1 MSPKAWVKGFTA
13 MSNFI
18 YNSYCVEHPG
28 TVRIY
33 QAEEERLA
41 SAAAPARRRVE
52 YPRQPLLSYLIAGAA
67 ALVVVLA
74 HWIESSELQGNVP
87 MLTAWMVLWT
97 MAFVAIALFST
108 PARRAIQ
115 MLRSAYRGWSRS
127 RQQAAAD
134 ERVWNAALQ
143 DARLMADLARAM
155 DRQSR

>member
-1 MSPKAWVKGFTA
+1 

-28 TVRIY
+28 VVRIY
-33 QAEEERLA
+33 QASDERM
-41 SAAAPARRRVE
+41 AAIAAEHEAQSQSR
-52 YPRQPLLSYLIAGAA
+52 SYWMVLA
-67 ALVVVLA
+67 ALAAGVFQA
-74 HWIESSELQGNVP
+74 TETWSDGH
-87 MLTAWMVLWT
+87 MMAAWMVLWA
-97 MAFVAIALFST
+97 MAFASIALFST
-108 PARRAIQ
+108 PARRAIN
-115 MLRSAYRGWSRS
+115 LVRTGYRAWVKS

>member
-1 MSPKAWVKGFTA
+1 

-28 TVRIY
+28 EVRIY
-33 QAEEERLA
+33 LTQDERLA
-41 SAAAPARRRVE
+41 AAAAPARRRVE

-67 ALVVVLA
+67 VLVLVAAKWL
-74 HWIESSELQGNVP
+74 ESAELQGNIP
-87 MLTAWMVLWT
+87 MLTAWVVLWT
-97 MAFVAIALFST
+97 MAFAAIALFST

-115 MLRSAYRGWSRS
+115 MVRSAYRAWTKS

>member
-1 MSPKAWVKGFTA
+1 

-28 TVRIY
+28 VVRIY
-33 QAEEERLA
+33 QASDERMAALA
-41 SAAAPARRRVE
+41 AEHQAKSQASTRWIVALVVLAALAVGIFQATETWNNGHMMAAWLVLWAMAFASVALVSAPARR
-52 YPRQPLLSYLIAGAA
+52 
-67 ALVVVLA
+67 ALNMA
-74 HWIESSELQGNVP
+74 RSGYR
-87 MLTAWMVLWT
+87 AWVK
-97 MAFVAIALFST
+97 
-108 PARRAIQ
+108 
-115 MLRSAYRGWSRS
+115 S

>member
-1 MSPKAWVKGFTA
+1 

-28 TVRIY
+28 VVRVY
-33 QAEEERLA
+33 QASDERMAALA
-41 SAAAPARRRVE
+41 AEHQAKSQASIRWIVALVVLAALAVGIFQATETWSNGHMMAAWLVLWAMAFASVALFSAPARR
-52 YPRQPLLSYLIAGAA
+52 
-67 ALVVVLA
+67 ALNMA
-74 HWIESSELQGNVP
+74 RSGYR
-87 MLTAWMVLWT
+87 AWVK
-97 MAFVAIALFST
+97 
-108 PARRAIQ
+108 
-115 MLRSAYRGWSRS
+115 S

>member
-1 MSPKAWVKGFTA
+1 

-28 TVRIY
+28 VVRIY
-33 QAEEERLA
+33 QASDERMAAIATEHEAQSQSRSYWMVLA
-41 SAAAPARRRVE
+41 
-52 YPRQPLLSYLIAGAA
+52 
-67 ALVVVLA
+67 VVLA
-74 HWIESSELQGNVP
+74 ALAAGVFQATETWSDGH
-87 MLTAWMVLWT
+87 MMAAWMVLWA
-97 MAFVAIALFST
+97 MAFASIALFSQ
-108 PARRAIQ
+108 PARRAIN
-115 MLRSAYRGWSRS
+115 LVRTGYRAWVKS

>member
-1 MSPKAWVKGFTA
+1 

-28 TVRIY
+28 EVRIY
-33 QAEEERLA
+33 QTQEERLA
-41 SAAAPARRRVE
+41 AAAAPARRRVE

-67 ALVVVLA
+67 VLVLVAAKWL
-74 HWIESSELQGNVP
+74 ESAELQDNIP
-87 MLTAWMVLWT
+87 MLTAWVVLWT
-97 MAFVAIALFST
+97 MAFAAIALFST

-115 MLRSAYRGWSRS
+115 MVRSAYRAWTKS

>member
-1 MSPKAWVKGFTA
+1 

-28 TVRIY
+28 EVRIY
-33 QAEEERLA
+33 QADDERM
-41 SAAAPARRRVE
+41 AAAAAASSRRRRVE

-67 ALVVVLA
+67 VLVLLA
-74 HWIESSELQGNVP
+74 ARWIETSDIQGNMP

-97 MAFVAIALFST
+97 MAFASIALFST
-108 PARRAIQ
+108 PARRAIH
-115 MLRSAYRGWSRS
+115 MLRAAYRGWSRS
-127 RQQAAAD
+127 RQQAASD
-134 ERVWNAALQ
+134 ERVWNAALH

>member
-1 MSPKAWVKGFTA
+1 

-28 TVRIY
+28 VVRIY
-33 QAEEERLA
+33 QASDERM
-41 SAAAPARRRVE
+41 AA
-52 YPRQPLLSYLIAGAA
+52 IAAEHEAQSQSRSHWMVLA
-67 ALVVVLA
+67 ALAAGVFQA
-74 HWIESSELQGNVP
+74 TETWSDGH
-87 MLTAWMVLWT
+87 MMAAWMVLWA
-97 MAFVAIALFST
+97 MAFASIALFSQ
-108 PARRAIQ
+108 PARRAIN
-115 MLRSAYRGWSRS
+115 LVRTGYRAWVKS

>member
-1 MSPKAWVKGFTA
+1 

-28 TVRIY
+28 VVRVY
-33 QAEEERLA
+33 QADDERLA
-41 SAAAPARRRVE
+41 AIAAQQANKSSTSQWTVLAV
-52 YPRQPLLSYLIAGAA
+52 LLA
-67 ALVVVLA
+67 ALAAGIFQATETWSDGHMLA
-74 HWIESSELQGNVP
+74 AWI
-87 MLTAWMVLWT
+87 VLWA
-97 MAFVAIALFST
+97 MAFASIALFST
-108 PARRAIQ
+108 PARRAIN
-115 MLRSAYRGWSRS
+115 LVRTGYRAWVKS